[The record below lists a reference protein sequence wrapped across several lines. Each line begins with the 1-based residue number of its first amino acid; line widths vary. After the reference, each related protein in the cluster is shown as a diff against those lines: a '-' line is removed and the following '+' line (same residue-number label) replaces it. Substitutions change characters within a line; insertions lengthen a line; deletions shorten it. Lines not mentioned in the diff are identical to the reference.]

1 MAAIAPIC
9 RLTPEEPAM
18 PKVAFLPHF
27 ISQQAKILE
36 DAGIDSGKAEV
47 EWILCHLL
55 DVDRLNLYLH
65 GAELLDERALARF
78 DEIIVRRLE
87 RYPLQFIL
95 EEAWFYG
102 RKFYVNPS
110 VMAPA
115 PETEVLCELALKFIE
130 DAHIE
135 RPRVLDIGTGSGV
148 IAVTLAAERNDAA
161 VVALDISPEALEVA
175 RRNARDLGAAE
186 RIDFRLSNFYEK
198 VAPGESFDLI
208 LSNPPYISEKEYP
221 TLQQEV
227 LHDPRIA
234 MTAGEDGL
242 DAIREIIRGA
252 PGFLAPEGRVM
263 FEIGFSQADA
273 IEKIVGQDARYLSFN
288 CARDLNRLDRI
299 AILRCR

>member
-1 MAAIAPIC
+1 MA
-9 RLTPEEPAM
+9 
-18 PKVAFLPHF
+18 KVPFLPHF

-55 DVDRLNLYLH
+55 GVDRLNLYLH
-65 GAELLDERALARF
+65 GADLLDDGVLARF
-78 DEIIVRRLE
+78 DEIVARRRE

-115 PETEVLCELALKFIE
+115 PETEVLCELAIKFVE
-130 DAHIE
+130 DAPIE

-148 IAVTLAAERNDAA
+148 IAVTLAAERSDAA
-161 VVALDISPEALEVA
+161 VVALDISLDALEVA
-175 RRNARDLGAAE
+175 RRNAHDLGVSE
-186 RIDFRLSNFYEK
+186 RVDFRLSDFYDK
-198 VAPGESFDLI
+198 VAPGETFDLI

-221 TLQQEV
+221 TLQEEV
-227 LHDPRIA
+227 LHDPKIA

-242 DAIREIIRGA
+242 DAIRAIIRGA
-252 PGFLAPEGRVM
+252 PDFLAPDGRVM
-263 FEIGFSQADA
+263 FEIGFSQAAA
-273 IEKIVGQDARYLSFN
+273 IEDIVSRDRRYLSFN

-299 AILRCR
+299 VILRCR